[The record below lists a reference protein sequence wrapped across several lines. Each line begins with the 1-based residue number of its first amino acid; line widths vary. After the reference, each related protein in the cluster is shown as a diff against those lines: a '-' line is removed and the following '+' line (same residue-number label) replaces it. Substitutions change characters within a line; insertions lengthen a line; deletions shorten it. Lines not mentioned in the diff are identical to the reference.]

1 MGQFGPN
8 MNFLGI
14 IQVQM
19 IIFTLTIYFHN
30 LLSNL

>member
-8 MNFLGI
+8 MNFLRI

-19 IIFTLTIYFHN
+19 IIFTLTIHFHN